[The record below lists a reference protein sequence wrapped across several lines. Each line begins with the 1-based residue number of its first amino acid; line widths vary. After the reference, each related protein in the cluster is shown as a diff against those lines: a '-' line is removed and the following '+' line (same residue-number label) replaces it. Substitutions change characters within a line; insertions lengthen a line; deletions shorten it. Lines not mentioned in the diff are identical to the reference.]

1 MSIFNAISNFFIAA
15 SVLLAASI
23 WFGIL
28 GPLAVASFILLLGPT
43 FWIGLIFCVFPGVP
57 IGVLTGLLHG
67 AYLCYSSAMQSHI
80 APSSWRDG
88 LAGGFFGVISC
99 FICEAWITKDLISC
113 LSFSS
118 KCDFRFSLIIFLA
131 CFAGAAGAF
140 CAIYFGNWARQE
152 LKPLSKHLS
161 GRATAT
167 LAPPSES

>member
-1 MSIFNAISNFFIAA
+1 MFDDYFFFAA
-15 SVLLAASI
+15 LDSAS
-23 WFGIL
+23 L
-28 GPLAVASFILLLGPT
+28 S
-43 FWIGLIFCVFPGVP
+43 
-57 IGVLTGLLHG
+57 
-67 AYLCYSSAMQSHI
+67 
-80 APSSWRDG
+80 
-88 LAGGFFGVISC
+88 
-99 FICEAWITKDLISC
+99 